1 MSTERVYC
9 CLNVYSI
16 DFFSYQFMY
25 QISLVFVQS
34 QYYKVFLL
42 SRPISECQLRIDR
55 PDVHECLYRV
65 PIFFISFCFSCDCLK
80 LGDVS
85 GDSLPSLTPL
95 SLSLF
100 PYLSL
105 SFPSLPFPQPSRYR
119 FMLCSRFWL
128 CANCE
133 AVEVERNAATL
144 TATLAAAQ
152 HSYAPLLLMKANDNY
167 AHTHTRRRT
176 RSGVCWK
183 NAHK

>member
-100 PYLSL
+100 FPTSL
-105 SFPSLPFPQPSRYR
+105 YHSLPFPSPNLLATA
-119 FMLCSRFWL
+119 LCSAPVSGSARIVKQLKW
-128 CANCE
+128 
-133 AVEVERNAATL
+133 NAT
-144 TATLAAAQ
+144 Q
-152 HSYAPLLLMKANDNY
+152 
-167 AHTHTRRRT
+167 RR
-176 RSGVCWK
+176 
-183 NAHK
+183 